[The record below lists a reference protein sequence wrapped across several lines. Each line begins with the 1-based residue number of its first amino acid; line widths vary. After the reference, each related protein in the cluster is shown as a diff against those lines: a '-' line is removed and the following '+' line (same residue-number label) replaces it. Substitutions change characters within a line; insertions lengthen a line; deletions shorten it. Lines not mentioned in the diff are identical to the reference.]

1 MTVEKKTALHTDYNE
16 NTYKEL
22 FILIPKRF
30 MILLIKLTSIKI
42 LIPVPVS
49 IWALNEGLITQWVFF
64 LIFIMTFSL
73 RSFEKIIEKNTF
85 KF

>member
-1 MTVEKKTALHTDYNE
+1 MEVIKQHINKDYNDK
-16 NTYKEL
+16 TYKEL

-42 LIPVPVS
+42 LIPIPVAV
-49 IWALNEGLITQWVFF
+49 WALANGLINQWVFF
-64 LIFIMTFSL
+64 LIFIATFSI
-73 RSFEKIIEKNTF
+73 RSFEKIIEKNSF